1 MIQPSGVVQS
11 GVVYE
16 RTTTFIRVG
25 FNIVWSVLYERSKYN
40 TLQTMLK
47 RTYIDDPLLGRQLLG
62 RSLKPPL
69 VGVVTVPRS
78 LFTHVGC
85 SDAVRCR

>member
-62 RSLKPPL
+62 RSLKPS
-69 VGVVTVPRS
+69 VGR
-78 LFTHVGC
+78 
-85 SDAVRCR
+85 RCHRAEVIVHACGL